1 MKNAFIIFVL
11 QSALYYGQIFSFDGF
26 VKITEANCG
35 GTHTKFINTSKPKV
49 YAISYSDQTISLF
62 DGEKDLRHY
71 FRYKIKDEKPI
82 IKYLY
87 SYKLKEPKVTT
98 EFTIEKTNEKEYKIT
113 EFKNKKRGEA
123 IFEVICKID
132 ETSMD
137 LSNSISADIST
148 HRKAMIHSLLKE
160 EVSTPQNFVIM
171 QQITDYKN
179 GRVFKRNTVQF
190 GTIKL
195 ELEVPAKI
203 KFRSF

>member
-1 MKNAFIIFVL
+1 MKKAFIILVL

-26 VKITEANCG
+26 VKITEVNHG
-35 GTHTKFINTSKPKV
+35 WTNTKFINTAKPKV
-49 YAISYSDQTISLF
+49 YAISYSDKTISLF
-62 DGEKDLRHY
+62 DGEKDVRHY

-123 IFEVICKID
+123 IFEIICKID
-132 ETSMD
+132 EASID
-137 LSNSISADIST
+137 LSNSISADIGI
-148 HRKAMIHSLLKE
+148 HRKVMIHSLLKE

-171 QQITDYKN
+171 QQIADHKN
-179 GRVFKRNTVQF
+179 GRVFTSNTVQF
-190 GTIKL
+190 GATKL
-195 ELEVPAKI
+195 YLEVPAKI
-203 KFRSF
+203 KFRSY